1 MGNCQTIS
9 RTLYSLICPLG
20 NRKWNCLGSDQE
32 FGRLNWGTRKRCS
45 IPIGMWDVIRVQAA
59 SLVLFLILWDSR
71 NCLASV
77 AQWLAHQHPNDI
89 DPTRAS
95 VGPTI
100 HQPILMTL
108 STSCEWPMMGEVW
121 STSCTPVRTQ
131 EHGGVSCL
139 LLPLK
144 SGVWAEHHLYCF
156 GQNSG
161 AWGENLVAAA
171 KILEHEV
178 SISPSSFHG

>member
-9 RTLYSLICPLG
+9 RTLYSLICPLR

-32 FGRLNWGTRKRCS
+32 FGRLNWGTRKSCS
-45 IPIGMWDVIRVQAA
+45 IPIGMWDVNRVQAA
-59 SLVLFLILWDSR
+59 SLLLFWSCGIAAIVYTLWPSG
-71 NCLASV
+71 
-77 AQWLAHQHPNDI
+77 LAHQHPTDI

-95 VGPTI
+95 ARPTI

-121 STSCTPVRTQ
+121 STSFTPVRTQ

-139 LLPLK
+139 LLRLK

-161 AWGENLVAAA
+161 AWGKNLACCC
-171 KILEHEV
+171 
-178 SISPSSFHG
+178 G